1 MKCVMLV
8 KETLPRPNIIHTC
21 ILVLEKHAV
30 FVLVF
35 SLLETNMF
43 DCVLNSCL
51 VEIILLQNR

>member
-8 KETLPRPNIIHTC
+8 KEILPRPNIIHTC

-35 SLLETNMF
+35 SLLETNMY
-43 DCVLNSCL
+43 DYVLNLYL
-51 VEIILLQNR
+51 VEIVLLKNR